1 MKREKLRRFLF
12 VGAVCLLSFPW
23 LTPCGTGVIAAAGIS
38 GTRNAFTRGSE
49 PEARLPTRQLRG
61 WASRPASPFSV
72 ISSQPVPLSRLIGD
86 EELVKASGGQ
96 DAPYPGSLVGKGA
109 SALVDGVAGVFLA
122 IDPLGW
128 SDEDIKL
135 DMNQFRRRQLV
146 LCESPYVVLQG
157 TDLRFTRDGKKGP
170 VRLAK
175 AKYAVVSVITEEG
188 SYSAAAKVIH
198 YRGPSEELILETPY
212 RLFSG
217 YKNRLKL
224 PVPAGTKITLNY
236 VKRTLSSNLPPENA
250 GAQ

>member
-1 MKREKLRRFLF
+1 MKREWIHRFLF
-12 VGAVCLLSFPW
+12 VSAACLLSMPW
-23 LTPCGTGVIAAAGIS
+23 LTPCGTGIIASAGIS
-38 GTRNAFTRGSE
+38 GTRNAFTRGGESE
-49 PEARLPTRQLRG
+49 AQLPTRQLRS
-61 WASRPASPFSV
+61 WASRPAKPFV
-72 ISSQPVPLSRLIGD
+72 IIASQPVPVSRLIGD
-86 EELVKASGGQ
+86 EELAVARGVQ
-96 DAPYPGSLVGKGA
+96 DAAYPGSLLGKGA
-109 SALVDGVAGVFLA
+109 SALVDGVSGTLQA
-122 IDPLGW
+122 IDPMSWG
-128 SDEDIKL
+128 SDGIKA
-135 DMNQFRRRQLV
+135 DGGQDRRRQLV

-157 TDLRFTRDGKKGP
+157 KELRLTRDGKKGP

-175 AKYAVVSVITEEG
+175 AKDAVVSVITEDG
-188 SYSAAAKVIH
+188 SYSAAARVIH